1 MRITNPRSLP
11 HGSSNR
17 SSGCEVKL
25 PVPPLLL
32 VTDRRQARRP
42 LAEIVGQALDT
53 GCRWISLREKDLPDD
68 EQVPLARSLLPM
80 TRRHGALL
88 MIHGEATLAKLAGT
102 DGVHL
107 PAGSD
112 SAVARAA
119 LGADKLIGV
128 SIHSVSEVEALDPA
142 VVDYAL
148 AGPAFETESKPGYG
162 PEIGRKGLAEM
173 ARAARVPLLAIGGIN
188 TVRVA
193 EVIATGCTGVAVMGG
208 VMRAADPA
216 SHVSALLATLKG
228 VYPRAV

>member
-1 MRITNPRSLP
+1 
-11 HGSSNR
+11 
-17 SSGCEVKL
+17 VKL

-32 VTDRRQARRP
+32 VTDRHQARRP
-42 LAEIVGQALDT
+42 LAEIVGQALAA
-53 GCRWISLREKDLPDD
+53 GCRWVSLREKDLPDD
-68 EQVPLARSLLPM
+68 EQIPLARSLLPM
-80 TRRHGALL
+80 TRRHGASL
-88 MIHGEATLAKLAGT
+88 MIHGEAALAKLTGA

-112 SAVARAA
+112 GASARAT

-128 SIHSVSEVEALDPA
+128 SIHSVGEAEALDPA

-148 AGPAFETESKPGYG
+148 AGPAFETASKPGYG
-162 PEIGRKGLAEM
+162 PEIGRRGLTEM

-193 EVIATGCTGVAVMGG
+193 EVVAAGCAGVAVMGG